1 MVGVLHSNTPVT
13 VAMVSTRG
21 QHLVIASG
29 SATIEQTN
37 FAEQIS
43 NFGKLDPIFGL
54 IMQMGTNKRFGVHC
68 SSVAELGLHE
78 S

>member
-1 MVGVLHSNTPVT
+1 MVGVLPSNTPVT

-21 QHLVIASG
+21 QHLVIASR

-43 NFGKLDPIFGL
+43 NFGKHDPIFGL
-54 IMQMGTNKRFGVHC
+54 IMQMSPSKRFGVHC
-68 SSVAELGLHE
+68 SVVAELGSHE
-78 S
+78 L